1 MGEAILN
8 IREAVQKEVERA
20 VRLNM
25 AIKDSGN
32 RREFESGAV
41 RDIDD
46 SKGNT
51 TLLPL
56 DEVANLL
63 DSDVIGYIKDFK
75 ESGDVED
82 LYASIRVF
90 NKNHGWSDAESMLE
104 LSKHFA
110 EGMKKY
116 GKDNWKKGIPI
127 SSYMDSGIRHYLK
140 VLAGWT
146 DENHC
151 RAFVWNMMC
160 AIWTMNNKPELDDFT
175 ECGVLRPSEE
185 LMESTKRMAETF
197 ENIKR
202 IYSSIKRS

>member
-1 MGEAILN
+1 MAIL
-8 IREAVQKEVERA
+8 
-20 VRLNM
+20 
-25 AIKDSGN
+25 DSGN
-32 RREFESGAV
+32 RREFEGGAV

-56 DEVANLL
+56 DEVAEFM
-63 DSDVIGYIKDFK
+63 DSGELYHIRNFK
-75 ESGDVED
+75 ENADIDE
-82 LYASIRVF
+82 LYEAIRVF
-90 NKNHGWSDAESMLE
+90 NINHGWSDAESMLE

-146 DENHC
+146 DENHD
-151 RAFVWNMMC
+151 RAFVWNLMC

-175 ECGVLRPSEE
+175 EKGVDLGV
-185 LMESTKRMAETF
+185 
-197 ENIKR
+197 
-202 IYSSIKRS
+202 

>member
-1 MGEAILN
+1 MEIL
-8 IREAVQKEVERA
+8 
-20 VRLNM
+20 
-25 AIKDSGN
+25 DSGN
-32 RREFESGAV
+32 RREFEGGAV

-46 SKGNT
+46 TKGNT

-56 DEVANLL
+56 DEVAEFM
-63 DSDVIGYIKDFK
+63 DSGELYHIRKFK
-75 ESGDVED
+75 ENADNDE
-82 LYASIRVF
+82 LYEAIHEF
-90 NKNHGWSDAESMLE
+90 NQNHGWSDAESMLE

-146 DENHC
+146 DENHD
-151 RAFVWNMMC
+151 RAFVWNLMC

-175 ECGVLRPSEE
+175 EKGVDLGV
-185 LMESTKRMAETF
+185 
-197 ENIKR
+197 
-202 IYSSIKRS
+202 

>member
-1 MGEAILN
+1 MAN
-8 IREAVQKEVERA
+8 EVLKAKDFFENA
-20 VRLNM
+20 DKPM

-32 RREFESGAV
+32 RRKFESGAV

-56 DEVANLL
+56 DEVARLL
-63 DSDVIGYIKDFK
+63 QSTEISCIQEFK
-75 ESGDVED
+75 KTGDAIW
-82 LYASIRVF
+82 LYAAIQEF
-90 NKNHGWSDAESMLE
+90 NKKRGWSDAESMLE

-140 VLAGWT
+140 VKAGWE
-146 DENHC
+146 DENHD

-175 ECGVLRPSEE
+175 NKGVGNNEVQS
-185 LMESTKRMAETF
+185 
-197 ENIKR
+197 
-202 IYSSIKRS
+202 

>member
-1 MGEAILN
+1 ME
-8 IREAVQKEVERA
+8 
-20 VRLNM
+20 
-25 AIKDSGN
+25 IKDSGN

-41 RDIDD
+41 RDVDD

-56 DEVANLL
+56 DEVSDFL
-63 DSDVIGYIKDFK
+63 DSEEIGHIRLFQRYSDT
-75 ESGDVED
+75 EE
-82 LYASIRVF
+82 LYEAIRAF
-90 NKNHGWSDAESMLE
+90 NKNIGWSDADSMLE

-110 EGMKKY
+110 DGMKKY

-140 VLAGWT
+140 VKAGWD
-146 DENHC
+146 DENHS
-151 RAFVWNMMC
+151 RAFIWNMMC

-175 ECGVLRPSEE
+175 ECGVIRPSEE

-197 ENIKR
+197 ATVKECVRQGKGVGLVNGK
-202 IYSSIKRS
+202 YV

>member
-1 MGEAILN
+1 MAIL
-8 IREAVQKEVERA
+8 
-20 VRLNM
+20 
-25 AIKDSGN
+25 DSGN

-41 RDIDD
+41 RDVDD

-56 DEVANLL
+56 DEVADFL
-63 DSDVIGYIKDFK
+63 DSQEIANIMLFKKYADVG
-75 ESGDVED
+75 E
-82 LYASIRVF
+82 LYEAIREF

-146 DENHC
+146 DENHD
-151 RAFVWNMMC
+151 RAFVWNLMC

-175 ECGVLRPSEE
+175 DKGVSISE
-185 LMESTKRMAETF
+185 
-197 ENIKR
+197 
-202 IYSSIKRS
+202 

>member
-1 MGEAILN
+1 MGEVVLN

-20 VRLNM
+20 VSLNM

-32 RREFESGAV
+32 RREFDTGAV
-41 RDIDD
+41 RDVDD

-56 DEVANLL
+56 EEVSQFLISTEIIN
-63 DSDVIGYIKDFK
+63 IQKFK
-75 ESGDVED
+75 ETGDIWH
-82 LYASIRVF
+82 LYMAISEF

-110 EGMKKY
+110 EGAKKY
-116 GKDNWKKGIPI
+116 KPNNWKLGIPI

-151 RAFVWNMMC
+151 RAFIWNMMC

-175 ECGVLRPSEE
+175 EKGCQQ
-185 LMESTKRMAETF
+185 
-197 ENIKR
+197 
-202 IYSSIKRS
+202 

>member
-1 MGEAILN
+1 ME
-8 IREAVQKEVERA
+8 
-20 VRLNM
+20 
-25 AIKDSGN
+25 IKDSGN

-41 RDIDD
+41 RDVDD
-46 SKGNT
+46 SKGNC

-56 DEVANLL
+56 DEVARLL
-63 DSDVIGYIKDFK
+63 QSVEINCIQEFKKTSDAVW
-75 ESGDVED
+75 
-82 LYASIRVF
+82 LYAAIREF

-110 EGMKKY
+110 DGMKKY

-146 DENHC
+146 DEFHD
-151 RAFVWNMMC
+151 RSFVWNMMC

-175 ECGVLRPSEE
+175 DKAVKSDE
-185 LMESTKRMAETF
+185 L
-197 ENIKR
+197 
-202 IYSSIKRS
+202 

>member
-1 MGEAILN
+1 ME
-8 IREAVQKEVERA
+8 
-20 VRLNM
+20 
-25 AIKDSGN
+25 IKDSGN
-32 RREFESGAV
+32 RREFETGAV
-41 RDIDD
+41 RDVDD

-56 DEVANLL
+56 EEVANFL
-63 DSDVIGYIKDFK
+63 DSDVIGYIQDFK
-75 ESGDVED
+75 ESGDIED

-110 EGMKKY
+110 EGAKKY
-116 GKDNWKKGIPI
+116 KPNNWKLGIPI

-146 DENHC
+146 DEFHD
-151 RAFVWNMMC
+151 RSFVWNMMC

-175 ECGVLRPSEE
+175 EKGCQQ
-185 LMESTKRMAETF
+185 
-197 ENIKR
+197 
-202 IYSSIKRS
+202 

>member
-1 MGEAILN
+1 ME
-8 IREAVQKEVERA
+8 
-20 VRLNM
+20 
-25 AIKDSGN
+25 IKDSGN

-41 RDIDD
+41 RDVDD

-56 DEVANLL
+56 EEVSQFLISTEIIN
-63 DSDVIGYIKDFK
+63 IQKFK
-75 ESGDVED
+75 ETGDIGH
-82 LYASIRVF
+82 LYMAIREF

-104 LSKHFA
+104 LSKHFSD
-110 EGMKKY
+110 GMKKY

-140 VLAGWT
+140 VKAGWT
-146 DENHC
+146 DEFHD

-175 ECGVLRPSEE
+175 DKAVKSNE
-185 LMESTKRMAETF
+185 L
-197 ENIKR
+197 
-202 IYSSIKRS
+202 